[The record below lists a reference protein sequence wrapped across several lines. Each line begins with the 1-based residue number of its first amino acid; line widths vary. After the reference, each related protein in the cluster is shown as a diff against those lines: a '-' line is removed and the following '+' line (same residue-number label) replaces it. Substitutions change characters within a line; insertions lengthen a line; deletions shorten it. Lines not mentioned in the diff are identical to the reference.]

1 MFNNLYMKYTGEKVE
16 FNFTQL
22 KSSQALKFG
31 TEMINIR
38 VFNYIYIFSEFCRST
53 NLIIGIRILGV
64 LLVIFIF
71 FFRLLSNEFL
81 WLDNMS

>member
-38 VFNYIYIFSEFCRST
+38 VFDYIYIF
-53 NLIIGIRILGV
+53 
-64 LLVIFIF
+64 
-71 FFRLLSNEFL
+71 FFRVLSVNKLNNWYPYSWGAPRHLYFL
-81 WLDNMS
+81 FPFAFERIPLT